1 LSTLLLDAG
10 VWIGAADARDPF
22 HEPAKTLIFDVHRP
36 VAAMDLTL
44 YEVANALGVRK
55 GRPREAR
62 YMAELIV
69 KRCRGESLVAADP
82 ALMDLVTSVADEHGL
97 TAYDAAYVAAA
108 TSRGWRL
115 VSADIADLV
124 SKGLAVTPD
133 QADYPS

>member
-1 LSTLLLDAG
+1 MSTLLLDAS
-10 VWIGAADARDPF
+10 VWIGAADAGDPF
-22 HEPAKTLIFDVHRP
+22 HESAKVLVFDFDRP

-55 GRPREAR
+55 GHPREAR

-69 KRCRGESLVAADP
+69 KRCSGESLVAADP
-82 ALMDLVTSVADEHGL
+82 DLMGMATSVAGEHGL
-97 TAYDAAYVAAA
+97 TAYDASYVAAA
-108 TSRGWRL
+108 TSNGWTL

-133 QADYPS
+133 DADYS